1 LRYLRR
7 VTIDDCD
14 RGEETVTRTRN
25 RLYIPGAL
33 GRITQLQAQPVR
45 RGIQAAL
52 EITKV
57 RPIPKA
63 FAQLL
68 PRDDLAGPLQQDGE
82 QQQWLGLQLKLDALF
97 SQFTRIHVK
106 LEHPKPN
113 QTLSGTFHHHGNA
126 IRPPLLAS
134 GTFYQFPGG
143 ITQSTSAASF
153 AAVSAPPMNLGCCV
167 QQVIDRDCHIIT
179 TARKN
184 RSVPGA

>member
-1 LRYLRR
+1 LRYLEC

-25 RLYIPGAL
+25 RLDIPGAF
-33 GRITQLQAQPVR
+33 GRITQLQSQPVR
-45 RGIQAAL
+45 SGVQAAL

-57 RPIPKA
+57 RPIPEA

-82 QQQWLGLQLKLDALF
+82 QQQWLGLQLELDALF
-97 SQFTRIHVK
+97 AQLTRIHVE

-113 QTLSGTFHHHGNA
+113 QTPSGTFRRHANA
-126 IRPPLLAS
+126 TRTPFRHPA

-143 ITQSTSAASF
+143 IPQSTW
-153 AAVSAPPMNLGCCV
+153 
-167 QQVIDRDCHIIT
+167 
-179 TARKN
+179 
-184 RSVPGA
+184 SV